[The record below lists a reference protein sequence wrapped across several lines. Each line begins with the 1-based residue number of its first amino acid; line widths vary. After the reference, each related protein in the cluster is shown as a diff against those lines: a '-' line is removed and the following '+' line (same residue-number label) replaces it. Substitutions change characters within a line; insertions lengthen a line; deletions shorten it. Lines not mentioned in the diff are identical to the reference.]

1 MIQLTQDQAD
11 SLHGFFEAAPNQILK
26 HGDTGYFQDDDGLV
40 IIQCCPNCGEYTRVT
55 INPSELLSFCAS
67 NKSINFN

>member
-1 MIQLTQDQAD
+1 MIQLTQAQAD

-26 HGDTGYFQDDDGLV
+26 HGDTGYFQDDEGLV
-40 IIQCCPNCGEYTRVT
+40 IIQCCHNCGEYTRVI